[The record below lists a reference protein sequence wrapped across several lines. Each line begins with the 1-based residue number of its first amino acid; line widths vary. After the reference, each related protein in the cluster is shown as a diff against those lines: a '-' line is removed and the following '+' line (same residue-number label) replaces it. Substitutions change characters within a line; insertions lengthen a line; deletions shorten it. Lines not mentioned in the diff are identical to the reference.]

1 MATGAAPLGASER
14 AYRARRIGLTFGR
27 VYLGIKANQ
36 FIARRLRPADMAE
49 RWSDFN
55 RQSAREIYRT
65 AIELRGLIL
74 KGCQFIGA
82 RADVLPPEYVKTL
95 SRLQDRVPP
104 SRFERVRERVEEDL
118 GAPLEKLFRE
128 FSERPVASASLAQ
141 VHDAKLH
148 DGRRVAVKVQ
158 YPDIAA
164 QVRGDLRNL
173 RTLFRAVGLL
183 EKDFDLLPIMD
194 ELASQMPRELDF
206 LAEGRSSEA
215 IGEML
220 AHRKDVVVPKIEW
233 ELSSQRVLV
242 MEFMEGIKISD
253 VDGLAA
259 AGLDPE
265 AVTRT
270 LVEVF
275 AEQILVHG
283 VFHADPH
290 PGNLF
295 VRPGPDGPVLV
306 MLDFGLTKELP
317 PHFREGVLGF
327 AGALLQGNAEAMAKA
342 LVDLGFEVRDG
353 NPEALGEIAEL
364 ILHAAQ
370 TLRDADGRDPELL
383 RELREDI
390 PEHIRANPIV
400 RIPHHLVLMARVF
413 GLLSG
418 VARSLDVKLD
428 LYQTLLPYAF
438 AKPPERT

>member
-1 MATGAAPLGASER
+1 MATGTAPLGASER

-104 SRFERVRERVEEDL
+104 SPFERVRERVEEDL
-118 GAPLEKLFRE
+118 GAPLEKAFRE

-141 VHDAKLH
+141 VHDATLH

-215 IGEML
+215 IAEML
-220 AHRKDVVVPKIEW
+220 AHRKDVVIPKIEW

-253 VDGLAA
+253 VEGLAA
-259 AGLDPE
+259 AGIDPE

-270 LVEVF
+270 LVEAF

-353 NPEALGEIAEL
+353 SPEALGEIAEL